1 MNHKEFS
8 ESISATVSESEAL
21 EKFKKKEYE
30 KYERLYKDK
39 NLQEYFHYVVTT
51 IMMSHHKQY
60 GEFTVESPYRFKAPE
75 SIKAKLNEYFSS
87 ITKTNDKNAPNAFS
101 VKQIKDAFAMKLIL
115 YSRPPVSYSNDP
127 ELKELINE
135 KSQNLELLK
144 DMQEFKSKL
153 IEDEYVKPIKY
164 KYETTKLEYYQHC
177 KALLERILSL
187 VHPNATNLR
196 EYYQKQI
203 ADIDNCINFI
213 VAARDE
219 ESLID
224 DDDLKNKKMNFFTI
238 LDDFTSRIYDK
249 LDLAILTKQVH
260 SLFLDNPRFE
270 KLGISLAP
278 ESKEMRTEDGFV
290 ANFVFINTPFGKIEC
305 QLQSKHEYEEG
316 NYGYSAHNKLKGK
329 LIQPLEIPDTSDKA
343 KIKEFIQRIRE
354 IAPKSFLARMDSTE
368 KDRVVTQQFSDYQ
381 NYKNLTSQIAKG
393 DPCEKYL
400 LNYFGR
406 LYAIQSKIFKTKEN
420 SLGFVE
426 SDIDN
431 YINSDK
437 LSQLKKK
444 YSRDYTR

>member
-21 EKFKKKEYE
+21 ERFKEKEYA

-39 NLQEYFHYVVTT
+39 DLQEYFHYLVST
-51 IMMSHHKQY
+51 ILMEHHKQY

-87 ITKTNDKNAPNAFS
+87 ITKTNEKNAPNTFS
-101 VKQIKDAFAMKLIL
+101 MKQIKDAFAMKLIL

-127 ELKELINE
+127 ELTELISE

-144 DMQEFKSKL
+144 EMQEFKSKL

-219 ESLID
+219 ESLVD

-249 LDLAILTKQVH
+249 LDLAILTKQVN

-270 KLGISLAP
+270 KLGISLSP
-278 ESKEMRTEDGFV
+278 DSKEMRTENGFV
-290 ANFVFINTPFGKIEC
+290 ANFIYINTPFGKIEC

-316 NYGYSAHNKLKGK
+316 NYGHSAHNKLKGK
-329 LIQPLEIPDTSDKA
+329 AIQPLEIPDPSDKV
-343 KIKEFIQRIRE
+343 KIRGFIQRIRE
-354 IAPKSFLARMDSTE
+354 IAPKSFLSRMDSTE

-393 DPCEKYL
+393 DPCEKFL

-406 LYAIQSKIFKTKEN
+406 LYAIQNKIFKTKEH
-420 SLGFVE
+420 SMGFVE
-426 SDIDN
+426 SDIDD

>member
-1 MNHKEFS
+1 MDRKKYTNS
-8 ESISATVSESEAL
+8 LSATVSESEAL
-21 EKFKKKEYE
+21 EKFKEKEYI
-30 KYERLYKDK
+30 KYARLYED
-39 NLQEYFHYVVTT
+39 NDLQEYFHYVVTT
-51 IMMSHHKQY
+51 ILMEHHKQY
-60 GEFTVESPYRFKAPE
+60 GEFTVESPYRFKSPK

-87 ITKTNDKNAPNAFS
+87 ITKNNCKNTPNAFS
-101 VKQIKDAFAMKLIL
+101 MKQIKDAFAMKLIL

-127 ELKELINE
+127 ELKKLIDE
-135 KSQNLELLK
+135 KLRNLELLEK
-144 DMQEFKSKL
+144 MQEFKSKL
-153 IEDEYVKPIKY
+153 IEDEYVKPRKY
-164 KYETTKLEYYQHC
+164 KYDTTKLEYYQHC
-177 KALLERILSL
+177 KALLERILFL
-187 VHPNATNLR
+187 VHSNATNLR

-213 VAARDE
+213 VAAKDE

-224 DDDLKNKKMNFFTI
+224 NDDLTNKKMNFFTI
-238 LDDFTSRIYDK
+238 LDNFTSGIYDK

-270 KLGISLAP
+270 KLGISLSP
-278 ESKEMRTEDGFV
+278 ESKKMRTADGFV
-290 ANFVFINTPFGKIEC
+290 ANFIYIDTPFGKIEC

-329 LIQPLEIPDTSDKA
+329 SIQPLEIPDTSDKA
-343 KIKEFIQRIRE
+343 KIKKFIQQIRE
-354 IAPKSFLARMDSTE
+354 IAPKSFLARIDSTE
-368 KDRVVTQQFSDYQ
+368 KNRVITQQFSDYQ

-406 LYAIQSKIFKTKEN
+406 LYAIQNKIFKTKER

-431 YINSDK
+431 YVNSDK

>member
-1 MNHKEFS
+1 MNREKFT

-21 EKFKKKEYE
+21 ERFKEKEYA

-39 NLQEYFHYVVTT
+39 DLQEYFHYLVST
-51 IMMSHHKQY
+51 ILMEHHKQY

-75 SIKAKLNEYFSS
+75 SIKVKLKEYFSS
-87 ITKTNDKNAPNAFS
+87 ITKTNDKNASNAFS
-101 VKQIKDAFAMKLIL
+101 MKQIKDAFAMKLIL
-115 YSRPPVSYSNDP
+115 YSRPPVSYSNDT
-127 ELKELINE
+127 ELKELIDE

-144 DMQEFKSKL
+144 EMQEFKSKL

-164 KYETTKLEYYQHC
+164 KYETTKLEYYQHY

-196 EYYQKQI
+196 DHYQKQI

-219 ESLID
+219 ESLVD
-224 DDDLKNKKMNFFTI
+224 DDDLKNKKMNFFTT

-260 SLFLDNPRFE
+260 SLFLDNSRFE
-270 KLGISLAP
+270 KLGISLSP
-278 ESKEMRTEDGFV
+278 DSKEMRTENGFV
-290 ANFVFINTPFGKIEC
+290 ANFIYINTPFGKIEC

-316 NYGYSAHNKLKGK
+316 NYGHSAHNKLKGK
-329 LIQPLEIPDTSDKA
+329 AIKPLEIPDPSDKA
-343 KIKEFIQRIRE
+343 KIREFIQKIRD

-393 DPCEKYL
+393 DPCEKFL

-406 LYAIQSKIFKTKEN
+406 LYAIENKIFKTRER

-437 LSQLKKK
+437 LSQIEKK

>member
-21 EKFKKKEYE
+21 ERFKEKEYA

-39 NLQEYFHYVVTT
+39 DLQEYFHYLVST
-51 IMMSHHKQY
+51 ILMEHHKQY

-75 SIKAKLNEYFSS
+75 SIKAKLNECFSS
-87 ITKTNDKNAPNAFS
+87 ITKTNEKNAPNAFS
-101 VKQIKDAFAMKLIL
+101 MKQIKDAFAMKLIL

-127 ELKELINE
+127 ELTELISE

-144 DMQEFKSKL
+144 EMQEFKSKL

-219 ESLID
+219 ESLVD

-249 LDLAILTKQVH
+249 LDLAILTKQVN

-270 KLGISLAP
+270 KLGISLSP
-278 ESKEMRTEDGFV
+278 DSKEMRTENGFV
-290 ANFVFINTPFGKIEC
+290 ANFIYINTPFGKIEC

-316 NYGYSAHNKLKGK
+316 NYGHSAHNKLKGK
-329 LIQPLEIPDTSDKA
+329 AIQPLEIPDPSDKV
-343 KIKEFIQRIRE
+343 KIRGFIQRIRE
-354 IAPKSFLARMDSTE
+354 IAPKSFLSRMDSTE

-393 DPCEKYL
+393 DPCEKFL

-406 LYAIQSKIFKTKEN
+406 LYAIQNKIFKTKEH
-420 SLGFVE
+420 SMGFVE
-426 SDIDN
+426 SDIDD